1 MAPLTILW
9 EVPNV
14 RESEKM
20 EIKKLY
26 EEGVS
31 ISELSRRFG
40 HDRKTIRKA
49 LREQTQEQAGVE
61 KPSRGRKVKGYKLE
75 PFKAYC

>member
-1 MAPLTILW
+1 
-9 EVPNV
+9 
-14 RESEKM
+14 M

-31 ISELSRRFG
+31 ISELARRFG

-49 LREQTQEQAGVE
+49 VSEPRQQQEE
-61 KPSRGRKVKGYKLE
+61 
-75 PFKAYC
+75 

>member
-1 MAPLTILW
+1 MNSPPLCRIMAPAITSV
-9 EVPNV
+9 EVPV
-14 RESEKM
+14 MRESEKM

-31 ISELSRRFG
+31 ISELARRFG

-49 LREQTQEQAGVE
+49 VSEPRQQQEE
-61 KPSRGRKVKGYKLE
+61 SM
-75 PFKAYC
+75 

>member
-1 MAPLTILW
+1 M
-9 EVPNV
+9 

-31 ISELSRRFG
+31 ISELARRYG

-49 LREQTQEQAGVE
+49 VVRIHGTTREGFRQRRCNPCPRAGTRWRT
-61 KPSRGRKVKGYKLE
+61 PICARS
-75 PFKAYC
+75 